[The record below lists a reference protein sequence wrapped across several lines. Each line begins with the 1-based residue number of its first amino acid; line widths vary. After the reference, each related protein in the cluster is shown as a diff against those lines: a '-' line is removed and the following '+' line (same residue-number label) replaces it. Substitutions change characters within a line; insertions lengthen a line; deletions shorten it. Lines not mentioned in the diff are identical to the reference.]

1 MLLRVPLAEP
11 GELNPHA
18 IIKVTVA
25 FDPDAAT
32 SGIDH
37 DPRIGITD
45 GSYYNQFIILD
56 SSSVTSSSPCVPNG
70 YSSFENNRI
79 TELKVAGQA
88 TMTFDPFHRFG
99 SCYTAQDGGYVNTA
113 KFTYQMDITKGL
125 DLVIH
130 RGTYSETYN
139 FYYVLVEI
147 LQ

>member
-1 MLLRVPLAEP
+1 MLLRVPLTQP

-32 SGIDH
+32 SGTDH
-37 DPRIGITD
+37 DPRIGISD

-56 SSSVTSSSPCVPNG
+56 ISSVTTTSPCYP
-70 YSSFENNRI
+70 YSYISHENNRI
-79 TELKVAGQA
+79 TELKVAGQV
-88 TMTFDPFHRFG
+88 TMTFDPFHQFG

-113 KFTYQMDITKGL
+113 KFNSQMDLTKGL

-130 RGTYSETYN
+130 RHSASETYR